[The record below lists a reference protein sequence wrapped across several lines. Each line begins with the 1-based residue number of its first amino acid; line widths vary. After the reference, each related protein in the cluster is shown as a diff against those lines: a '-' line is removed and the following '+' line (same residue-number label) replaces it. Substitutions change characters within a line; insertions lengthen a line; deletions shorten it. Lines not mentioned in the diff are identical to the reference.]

1 MFNRHFPPS
10 ERPPR
15 LFEKGDLKYVILD
28 LLKEKSS
35 HGYEIIRAMEDT
47 FHGFYSP
54 SAGSVYPT
62 LQMLDDMG
70 CASSSEHDGKKIYT
84 ISDEGIRFLDE
95 HQKDI
100 NRIKAQ
106 MKEWRSPYRNHDA
119 FIGTMNEIRN
129 LGRTVGRNANH
140 LDSNKL
146 EQISRIISGAQSEIE
161 SIFEKDNES

>member
-1 MFNRHFPPS
+1 MHNRHFPPS

-35 HGYEIIRAMEDT
+35 HGYEIIRAMEES

-70 CASSSEHDGKKIYT
+70 YASSSEHDGKKIYT
-84 ISDEGIRFLDE
+84 ISNEGNQFLEE
-95 HQKDI
+95 HKQDI
-100 NRIKAQ
+100 NRK
-106 MKEWRSPYRNHDA
+106 KSPDERMA
-119 FIGTMNEIRN
+119 KP
-129 LGRTVGRNANH
+129 L
-140 LDSNKL
+140 S
-146 EQISRIISGAQSEIE
+146 
-161 SIFEKDNES
+161 

>member
-1 MFNRHFPPS
+1 MHNRHFPPM

-28 LLKEKSS
+28 LLKEKQS
-35 HGYEIIRAMEDT
+35 HGYEIIRAMEET

-62 LQMLDDMG
+62 LQMLNDMG
-70 CASSSEHDGKKIYT
+70 YASSSEHDGKKIYT
-84 ISDEGIRFLDE
+84 ISDEGKLFLKK
-95 HQKDI
+95 HRKDI

-106 MKEWRSPYRNHDA
+106 MQEWRSPYHNHDT
-119 FIGTMNEIRN
+119 FIETMHEIRN

-140 LDSNKL
+140 LDSKKL
-146 EQISRIISGAQSEIE
+146 DQIKKTIANTLEEIE
-161 SIFEKDNES
+161 NIIGKDKQY

>member
-1 MFNRHFPPS
+1 MLNRHFPPL

-28 LLKEKSS
+28 LLKDKSS

-62 LQMLDDMG
+62 LQMINDMG
-70 CASSSEHDGKKIYT
+70 YTSSSEHDGKKIYT
-84 ISDEGIRFLDE
+84 ISEEGKRFLSE
-95 HQKDI
+95 HQEDI

-106 MKEWRSPYRNHDA
+106 MKEWRSPYHNHDA
-119 FIGTMNEIRN
+119 FIGTMNKIRN
-129 LGRTVGRNANH
+129 LGRTVGQNANH
-140 LDSNKL
+140 LDSKKL
-146 EQISRIISGAQSEIE
+146 ERLSRIISGAQSEIE
-161 SIFEKDNES
+161 SIIEKDRQF

>member
-1 MFNRHFPPS
+1 MHNRRFPPM

-28 LLKEKSS
+28 LLKEKQS

-62 LQMLDDMG
+62 LQMLNDMG
-70 CASSSEHDGKKIYT
+70 YASSSEHDGKKIYT
-84 ISDEGIRFLDE
+84 ISDEGKQFLKK

-106 MKEWRSPYRNHDA
+106 MQEWRSPYHNHDA
-119 FIGTMNEIRN
+119 FIETMHEIRN

-140 LDSNKL
+140 LDTKKL
-146 EQISRIISGAQSEIE
+146 DQIKQTIASALGEIE
-161 SIFEKDNES
+161 SIIGKDDRY